1 MNKESDAAI
10 TFQPVRPKSVAE
22 QVYEQLRD
30 LIFRGQFSPG
40 DKLPPERELAHTL
53 GVSRPTI
60 KSAISKLVNMGLVEQ
75 RQGQGSFVRSFYSQY
90 LDNPL
95 RELMDSREV
104 YLSDLLEVRSGLEV
118 HSVGLAAKRATAEDL
133 SVLDTCLRDML
144 DKVEQGLVSA
154 EEDVAFHMNIAYAT
168 KNPAQIFLMKRF
180 YELLFY
186 GIRESRFYLLESGNL
201 EEMGQ
206 QHSRILE
213 GIRNRDE
220 EGAKEAMK
228 EHIHFVREFC
238 RQREL

>member
-1 MNKESDAAI
+1 MNKESDAAV

>member
-186 GIRESRFYLLESGNL
+186 GVRESRFYLLESGNL

>member
-1 MNKESDAAI
+1 MNKETEMTV
-10 TFQPVRPKSVAE
+10 TFQPVRPKSIAE

-40 DKLPPERELAHTL
+40 EKLPPERELAQSL

-95 RELMDSREV
+95 RELMDSGEV
-104 YLSDLLEVRSGLEV
+104 DLSDLLEVRSGLEV
-118 HSVGLAAKRATAEDL
+118 NAVGLAAKRATPEDVA
-133 SVLDTCLRDML
+133 VLDTCLKDML
-144 DKVEQGLVSA
+144 DKVDQGLVGA

-201 EEMGQ
+201 EKMGR

-213 GIRNRDE
+213 CIRNRDE

-228 EHIHFVREFC
+228 EHIYFVREFC
-238 RQREL
+238 QHRDL